1 MTKLCLETVDLVWN
15 RSKMS
20 PFLQTV
26 LLGTLPSQPT
36 IIKIVP
42 IAPKV
47 ATTAILLPVL
57 IKGVLI
63 AKDLNPRVP
72 CGPKKLASL
81 RWKMPQGWVG
91 WI

>member
-1 MTKLCLETVDLVWN
+1 MIFFSPFVAIFVKMTKLCLETVDLVWN

-36 IIKIVP
+36 IVNIVP

-57 IKGVLI
+57 INGGLI
-63 AKDLNPRVP
+63 AKDL
-72 CGPKKLASL
+72 KLASL
-81 RWKMPQGWVG
+81 R
-91 WI
+91 